1 MHLALAKKLFC
12 CVNEIG
18 GGLLAPGR
26 RLAHACCALW
36 NAGAWGLML
45 AGRST
50 LPFGLR
56 SGKLGTPWERMQSE
70 YATPCGEEPAVVVL
84 TGRDDDPQAA
94 INAAEVTATNA
105 TDTRRH
111 VHPGVT
117 RCGRSTTAEMGD

>member
-1 MHLALAKKLFC
+1 
-12 CVNEIG
+12 
-18 GGLLAPGR
+18 
-26 RLAHACCALW
+26 
-36 NAGAWGLML
+36 ML
-45 AGRST
+45 AARST

-70 YATPCGEEPAVVVL
+70 YATPCGEEPAVAVL

-111 VHPGVT
+111 AHPGVT
-117 RCGRSTTAEMGD
+117 RSGRSTTAEMGGLTVGQNAMAPC